1 MRRDWTVA
9 SGGPCPYARPV
20 SKRDYYEVL
29 GVPRGASPDTLK
41 KAFRSLARELHPDRN
56 PDDPA
61 AEARF
66 KEAAEAYQVL
76 SDPTQRERY
85 DRFGHAAFESGGGP
99 GPADFGGIGEIF
111 EGLIGE
117 IIGGRR
123 KKRQGDDIE
132 VELTV
137 SFEDAALG
145 AEKKVPIAK
154 PVPCATCEGTGAKP
168 GTAVRTCGQCEGK
181 GEVKFQRRL
190 FSTNRKC
197 PACNGS
203 GTKIET
209 PCRSCH
215 GAGVVDGEEEM
226 IVRIPPGVEDGATR
240 TIRGAGGPG
249 PGGNGD
255 LLVTIR
261 VEAHPLF
268 ERDGADV
275 LCTVPVSFPQ
285 AVLGDTLEVPTLE
298 GSVKMKLPPATQS
311 GKMFRLR
318 GKGIPVYGGM
328 GKGDQLVTI
337 LVEIPD
343 KVSRKQRKLI
353 AELAD
358 ELGTET
364 HPQRQSFLSKLKD
377 LLE

>member
-1 MRRDWTVA
+1 MA
-9 SGGPCPYARPV
+9 LGGPCLYARAVP
-20 SKRDYYEVL
+20 KRDYYEVL
-29 GVPRGASPDTLK
+29 GVPRGASPDELK
-41 KAFRSLARELHPDRN
+41 KAFRALARELHPDRN
-56 PDDPA
+56 PDDPS
-61 AEARF
+61 AEVRF

-85 DRFGHAAFESGGGP
+85 DRFGHAAFESSGGP

-123 KKRQGDDIE
+123 RKRQGADVE
-132 VELTV
+132 LELTV
-137 SFEDAALG
+137 SFEEAALG
-145 AEKKVPIAK
+145 AEKRVAVAK
-154 PVPCATCEGTGAKP
+154 PVPCATCEGSGAKP
-168 GTAVRTCGQCEGK
+168 GTPVRTCGQCDGK
-181 GEVKFQRRL
+181 GEVRFQRRL

-197 PACNGS
+197 AACD
-203 GTKIET
+203 GTGKKVET
-209 PCRSCH
+209 PCKTCR
-215 GAGVVDGEEEM
+215 GGGLVAGEETM
-226 IVRIPPGVEDGATR
+226 AVRIPPGVEDGATR
-240 TIRGAGGPG
+240 TVRGAGAPG

-261 VEAHPLF
+261 IEPHPLF

-298 GSVKMKLPPATQS
+298 GSVRMKLPPATQS
-311 GKMFRLR
+311 GRVFRLR

-337 LVEIPD
+337 LVEVPE

-364 HPQRQSFLSKLKD
+364 HPQRQSFLTKLKE